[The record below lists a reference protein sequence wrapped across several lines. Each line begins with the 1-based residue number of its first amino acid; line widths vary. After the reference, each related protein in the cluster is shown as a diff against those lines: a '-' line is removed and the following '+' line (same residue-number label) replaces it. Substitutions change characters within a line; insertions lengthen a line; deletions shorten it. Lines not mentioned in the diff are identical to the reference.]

1 MKHAALGFR
10 AHSGWTA
17 LVAIL
22 LQNGSP
28 HVLLRAR
35 PHLVDTFTFEFRQ
48 PYHTAEKRPPADS
61 DDIISRA
68 RAEAEA
74 LACQAI
80 LSAQMS
86 LQQQGYELKSCG
98 LLLASGKPLPD
109 LRRIL
114 ASHALIHTADG
125 ELFRE
130 ALLHAAARCGLEVF
144 TVKESDLYDRASR
157 TLGLEKN
164 EVVRRL
170 VLIGQGLG
178 PPWTQD
184 EKLSALVAWLS
195 LVHSASPSPKA
206 REIPIRRMA
215 RPLGN

>member
-1 MKHAALGFR
+1 M
-10 AHSGWTA
+10 S
-17 LVAIL
+17 
-22 LQNGSP
+22 LQDGLP
-28 HVLLRAR
+28 RVLLRAR

-48 PYHTAEKRPPADS
+48 PYHTAERRPPAES
-61 DDIISRA
+61 DTIIARA
-68 RAEAEA
+68 RAEAQE

-80 LSAQMS
+80 HSAQTS
-86 LQQQGYELKSCG
+86 LEHQGHELKSFG
-98 LLLASGKPLPD
+98 LLLASGRPLPD
-109 LRRIL
+109 LPRIL

-130 ALLHAAARCGLEVF
+130 AVLDGAARCGLEPF
-144 TVKESDLYDRASR
+144 SVKESEIFDRAFR

-170 VLIGQGLG
+170 VAMGQAIG

-195 LVHSASPSPKA
+195 LVHPASPPELDGNPLERMGRARTTIRDSPG
-206 REIPIRRMA
+206 R
-215 RPLGN
+215 

>member
-1 MKHAALGFR
+1 MKHAAVGFR

-17 LVAIL
+17 LIAISL
-22 LQNGSP
+22 EDGSP
-28 HVLLRAR
+28 RVLLRAR
-35 PHLVDTFTFEFRQ
+35 PHLVNTFTFEFRQ
-48 PYHTAEKRPPADS
+48 PYHTAERRPPAEAH
-61 DDIISRA
+61 DIISRG
-68 RAEAEA
+68 RAEAEE

-80 LSAQMS
+80 LSAQTS
-86 LQQQGYELKSCG
+86 LKNQGYELKSCG

-109 LRRIL
+109 LARIL

-130 ALLHAAARCGLEVF
+130 ALRHAAARCGLEVF

-164 EVVRRL
+164 EAVRRL
-170 VLIGQGLG
+170 VLIGQALG

-184 EKLSALVAWLS
+184 EKLSALVGWLS
-195 LVHSASPSPKA
+195 LVHPASPSPEA
-206 REIPIRRMA
+206 REIPSKRMA
-215 RPLGN
+215 